1 MCVCP
6 VKLDQKPPFSVSL
19 SVSQSLSVSLRVSQS
34 LSVSLRVS
42 LPTVWPSHSL
52 LPEPYCQSPIVMPE
66 SNATAPIHRERG
78 SKVYT
83 RCTVRAPPCTLQR
96 CALQTPDRNWTP
108 LSVSL
113 AEQRSQRWQQS
124 LRDFLFVGATAVSV
138 STS

>member
-19 SVSQSLSVSLRVSQS
+19 SVSQSLSESPFPQYGP
-34 LSVSLRVS
+34 
-42 LPTVWPSHSL
+42 PTV
-52 LPEPYCQSPIVMPE
+52 YCQSPIARALLLCQSVMPE
-66 SNATAPIHRERG
+66 CNATAPIHRERG
-78 SKVYT
+78 PKVYT

-96 CALQTPDRNWTP
+96 CAFQTPDRNWTP

-113 AEQRSQRWQQS
+113 AEQQSQRWQQS
-124 LRDFLFVGATAVSV
+124 LRDFLFVGATAVSL